1 VSALD
6 ETEAAA
12 GPAIAQS
19 RGLAAGLARAEAW
32 VVVPALLAGLAS
44 PRWLP
49 AALIIAALFW
59 PVRRAATGRFTVP
72 TPADRFVAVIILLL
86 PVTLLVTP
94 LPAETRRQVEWL
106 LAGIAVYYLV
116 ANRVRARSAERDLV
130 RGLVA
135 MGLLAALIAPV
146 AVTWV
151 TDIKLTFIPDAFY
164 TALPLLAPVPI
175 HPNVLAGALVL
186 ALPVPL
192 ALLLFHGRNMTRGQR
207 TVALAA
213 TLGIAV
219 ILMLT
224 KSRGAW
230 LAAAAAAL
238 LLSLLRW
245 RRSWILVALMVA
257 AGGLVLWRVG
267 LDRAAA
273 DLIANGTIIG
283 GPGRLEIW
291 SRAIY
296 VIQDF
301 PLTGIGMGV
310 FRQVTNHLYPYFLL
324 GPDADVPHA
333 HNLFLQVAVDLGIF
347 GLAAWLGLLTACLIS
362 ARRVMLWG
370 KLRGDSWSVGLGAG
384 LLAAQL
390 ALMVH
395 GMVDAA
401 VWGAHSG
408 IVVWLLWGVCAA
420 AYNLRLGASQGPE
433 SVDNRVTR

>member
-12 GPAIAQS
+12 GRAIAQS
-19 RGLAAGLARAEAW
+19 RGLAARLARAEAW
-32 VVVPALLAGLAS
+32 VVVPALLTGLAS

-59 PVRRAATGRFTVP
+59 PIRRAATGRFTAR
-72 TPADRFVAVIILLL
+72 TPADRFVGVILLLL

-94 LPAETRRQVEWL
+94 LPAVTRQQVEWL

-116 ANRVRARSAERDLV
+116 ANRVRARSSERDLV

-135 MGLLAALIAPV
+135 VGLFAALVAPFV
-146 AVTWV
+146 VMWV

-164 TALPLLAPVPI
+164 TALPLLAPVPM

-186 ALPVPL
+186 ALPLPL
-192 ALLLFHGRNMTRGQR
+192 ALLLFHGEGMTRRQR
-207 TVALAA
+207 AVALAA
-213 TLGIAV
+213 ALGIAV

-230 LAAAAAAL
+230 LAAASAAI
-238 LLSLLRW
+238 LLSLFRW
-245 RRSWILVALMVA
+245 RRSWILVALLVA
-257 AGGLVLWRVG
+257 AGAFALWRVG
-267 LDRAAA
+267 LERAAA
-273 DLIANGTIIG
+273 ELIANGTIVG

-291 SRAIY
+291 SRAVY

-301 PLTGIGMGV
+301 PLTGIGMGA
-310 FRQVTNHLYPYFLL
+310 FQQITNHLYPYFLL

-333 HNLFLQVAVDLGIF
+333 HNLFLQVAIDLGIF
-347 GLAAWLGLLTACLIS
+347 GLAAWLGLMTASLIS

-370 KLRGDSWSVGLGAG
+370 KSTGDSWSVGLGVG

-390 ALMVH
+390 ALLVH
-395 GMVDAA
+395 GVVDAA

-420 AYNLRLGASQGPE
+420 AYNLRYWEGRALRDTPAVE
-433 SVDNRVTR
+433 RH